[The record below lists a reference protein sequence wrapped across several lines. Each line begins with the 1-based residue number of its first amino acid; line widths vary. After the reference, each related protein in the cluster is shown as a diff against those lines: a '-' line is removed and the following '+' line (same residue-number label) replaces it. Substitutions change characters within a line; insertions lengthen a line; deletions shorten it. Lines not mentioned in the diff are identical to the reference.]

1 MSAEPTT
8 KEHDMSTIYS
18 LGAGHPTF
26 RTEGEARMHLEENL
40 PQLCDQDITWLF
52 NRVFT
57 RNSFGWRLN
66 KTMDSLKEF
75 VARHA

>member
-1 MSAEPTT
+1 
-8 KEHDMSTIYS
+8 
-18 LGAGHPTF
+18 
-26 RTEGEARMHLEENL
+26 MHLEENL